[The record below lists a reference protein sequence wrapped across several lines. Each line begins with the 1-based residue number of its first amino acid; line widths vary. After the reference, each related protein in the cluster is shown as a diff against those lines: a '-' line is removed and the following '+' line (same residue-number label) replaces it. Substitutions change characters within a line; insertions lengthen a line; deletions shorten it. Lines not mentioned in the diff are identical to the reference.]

1 MRLKR
6 SIVALAY
13 SACLPFTITGTAWAA
28 DAPLSVSIDG
38 TAHAPA
44 VSRYEYGMF
53 IEPIGTL
60 VARSLW
66 AELLDDRKFHAPVQS
81 EAMDKPVMLTA
92 GQRRREGWRKW
103 RPVGD
108 AGAVSMDAGTPYV
121 GAHSVAVALSPAEMR
136 GISQTGFGIAKGKA
150 YTGHVV
156 LAGRGGSRVKVSLV
170 WGEGPGD
177 RQDVALTTPG
187 EAWQSLPF
195 AFTAGADSD
204 KARFEITAR
213 GGGVLRIGV
222 VSLMPSNNLD
232 GWRADTITIAR
243 SLKSGFWR
251 MPGGNFLSDWDWH
264 DAIGPRDKRAP
275 MFDEAWGASQTNDLG
290 LDEWLNLARLI
301 GTEPYLTV
309 NAGLGDGNSAAE
321 EVEYINGAATTY
333 WGSKRAANGHPAPY
347 GVKFWNIGNEPYGA
361 WQIGVTTPDYFAMK
375 TRDFA
380 RRMLAVDPSITLLG
394 SGAMPDQEKNTQV
407 KQNLSPADAEARYN
421 TDEDWTGTL
430 LAKAP
435 VFKGITEH
443 WYDTPEKRPD
453 APAFD
458 ELLEFARSPSNRV
471 LMKAVEWQHYRKQ
484 FPQIDRD
491 HIFLSIDEYA
501 YSSRGKANLKMAL
514 AYGMIIQ
521 EMLRHTDAIRMSA
534 HTTGTSVMDIT
545 PTTARLNAVGIVFKL
560 YGEQFGEGVVP
571 LTVTGNSPQRD
582 PRYPVGFSHPKV
594 NAGSPTWPLDVV
606 AALSADGRS
615 LRIGVVNATTQQ
627 RSFAV
632 NFKGLKIAGPG
643 RRWLLTGA
651 TVDAVNQSGGADAL
665 TLTDGKVAAPA
676 KSLSVPPISLGVFDY
691 PLSGH

>member
-1 MRLKR
+1 MRFKR
-6 SIVALAY
+6 WIVALAC
-13 SACLPFTITGTAWAA
+13 SVGTPFMTPGMAYAA
-28 DAPLSVSIDG
+28 DAPLTVSIDG
-38 TAHAPA
+38 TARAPA

-66 AELLDDRKFHAPVQS
+66 AELLDDRKFYAPVQS
-81 EAMDKPVMLTA
+81 EAMDKPVVPA
-92 GQRRREGWRKW
+92 PGQRRREGWRKW

-108 AGAVSMDAGTPYV
+108 AGAVSMDTRAPYV
-121 GAHSVAVALSPAEMR
+121 GAQSVAVALLPGEVR
-136 GISQTGFGIAKGKA
+136 GISQTGFGIAKGKS
-150 YTGHVV
+150 YTGHIV
-156 LAGRGGSRVKVSLV
+156 LAGPGGNAVKVSLV
-170 WGEGPGD
+170 WGDGPGD
-177 RQDVALTTPG
+177 RQDVVLPAPS
-187 EAWQSLPF
+187 EAWQSVPF
-195 AFTAGADSD
+195 VFTAGADSD
-204 KARFEITAR
+204 KTRFEVTAQGR
-213 GGGVLRIGV
+213 GVLRIGA
-222 VSLMPSNNLD
+222 VSLMPADNLD
-232 GWRADTITIAR
+232 GWRADSIAVAR

-264 DAIGPRDKRAP
+264 DAIGPRDRRAP
-275 MFDEAWGASQTNDLG
+275 MFDEAWGAMQTNDLG
-290 LDEWLNLARLI
+290 MDEWLNLARLI

-321 EVEYINGAATTY
+321 EVEYINGAATTT
-333 WGSKRAANGHPAPY
+333 WGSRRAANGHAAPY
-347 GVKFWNIGNEPYGA
+347 GVRFWNIGNEPYGA
-361 WQIGVTTPDYFAMK
+361 WQIGVTTPEYFAMK

-407 KQNLSPADAEARYN
+407 KQNLSPAEAEARYN

-443 WYDTPEKRPD
+443 WYDTPEKRPN

-471 LMKAVEWQHYRKQ
+471 LMKAVEWQHYRRQ
-484 FPQIDRD
+484 FPQIDKD

-501 YSSRGKANLKMAL
+501 YSSRGTANLKMAL
-514 AYGMIIQ
+514 AYGMIMQ

-545 PTTARLNAVGIVFKL
+545 PTAARLNAIGMVFKL
-560 YGEQFGEGVVP
+560 YGEEFGEGVVP
-571 LTVTGNSPQRD
+571 LALTGNSPQRD
-582 PRYPVGFSHPKV
+582 PKYPVGFSHPKV

-615 LRIGVVNATTQQ
+615 LRIGVVNATTQP
-627 RSFAV
+627 RSFALNV
-632 NFKGLKIAGPG
+632 KGLKISGPG
-643 RRWLLTGA
+643 RRWLLTGT
-651 TVDAVNQSGGADAL
+651 TVDAVARPGAADAL
-665 TLTDGKVAAPA
+665 TLRSGKVAALG
-676 KSLSVPPISLGVFDY
+676 KSLSVPPISLTVFDY
-691 PLSGH
+691 PLSEH